1 MKTLNKMDIQE
12 FIKKQLSELL
22 DIDTNEIKND
32 DNLIDFGA
40 TSMII
45 VQLYLYLQEEYNIHL
60 EDELDL
66 YKNQISINEI
76 IKSIERL
83 GLQNE

>member
-1 MKTLNKMDIQE
+1 MKTLNKMDTQE